1 MALDNA
7 NFIAEL
13 SITDPPGSDPLSQGD
28 DQIRTCKRSVF
39 NSFAFVD
46 KAVTITAD
54 QMNLMAI
61 KNEVNEF
68 TAQQNFLNNIAI
80 NVNGVSVGAVTYNRD
95 GFTEWAIRNNADSA
109 FAINRTDVSEAFTD
123 TPLKIDNVTGVV
135 DFAHVPTVL
144 GAPLWIAGELRFF
157 VAGVSIGANWF
168 LANGLNGTVD
178 LADRSI
184 MASGTSP
191 GGTFLAPNLVAQ
203 TASATTANHSLTV
216 PQMPSH
222 NHTVWMTNNAAG
234 GITDQN
240 LNVSDNVF
248 GGRRNDSSKQFA
260 KSNGTRDVLGL
271 EGSGDGHNHTIAS
284 GIAVTENG
292 TSRDTVRSLS
302 FVAAFY
308 QYVP

>member
-1 MALDNA
+1 
-7 NFIAEL
+7 IAEL

-54 QMNLMAI
+54 QMNQMAI

-135 DFAHVPTVL
+135 DFAHVPTVQ
-144 GAPLWIAGELRFF
+144 GAPLWIAGELRQF
-157 VAGVSIGANWF
+157 VASSTPGTNWF
-168 LANGLNGTVD
+168 VTDGTNGTVD
-178 LADRSI
+178 LRERILMTKGATHTTPATQLD
-184 MASGTSP
+184 
-191 GGTFLAPNLVAQ
+191 PNLIGTAAAGVSGATALTEAQ
-203 TASATTANHSLTV
+203 LPA
-216 PQMPSH
+216 H
-222 NHTVWMTNNAAG
+222 NHTVYITNNASG
-234 GITDQN
+234 GITDIN
-240 LNVSDNVF
+240 INTTDNVF
-248 GGRRNDSSKQFA
+248 GGRRNDSSKQFS
-260 KSNGTRDVLGL
+260 KSNGTRDLVGNA
-271 EGSGDGHNHTIAS
+271 GSGGTHTHTTPATALS
-284 GIAVTENG
+284 PTGVGANVVRPK
-292 TSRDTVRSLS
+292 STV
-302 FVAAFY
+302 VETW